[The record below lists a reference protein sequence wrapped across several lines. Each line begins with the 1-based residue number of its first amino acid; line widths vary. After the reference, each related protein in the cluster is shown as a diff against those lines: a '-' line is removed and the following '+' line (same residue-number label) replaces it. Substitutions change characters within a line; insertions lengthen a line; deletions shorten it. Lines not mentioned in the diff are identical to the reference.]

1 MKKLVLILSILTL
14 GISAI
19 GADLVIDSKT
29 QTYSEHDN
37 KIKFEG
43 NVNVQIDDIKVVGEQ
58 ADVTV
63 SQNMKPDIVTFY
75 DKPYA
80 YEVKDNKKREVKAN
94 ILKLSLLNKTIKA
107 QGDSQTIV
115 TDGKIPIA
123 VINADEQEYDTK
135 NNIMIASGSVTIK
148 YKEIETFSDKAIVVT
163 NKKGDLQKIDLIGR
177 AILKEKKNTSYAD
190 HFIYS
195 AVTEELTAKGH
206 TKSVSISDN
215 GDIMTL
221 TADYQHYDRKKNT
234 FLGSGQVVIT
244 YQDYIA
250 RGPKVVFYPDSKTG
264 KPNEMV
270 LVGRSKISQGV
281 RDIHADSIKLTIEPK
296 NFEAVGNVRTV
307 IRNVNS
313 LDDSKEGL

>member
-1 MKKLVLILSILTL
+1 MKRLILLLVLIMTGVCVI
-14 GISAI
+14 A
-19 GADLVIDSKT
+19 ADLVIDSKT
-29 QTYSEHDN
+29 QTYNEKEN

-43 NVNVQIDDIKVVGEQ
+43 NVNVQVDDVKVVGEQ

-63 SQNMKPDIVTFY
+63 LPNKKPDIVTFY

-80 YEVKDNKKREVKAN
+80 YEIKANKKREVKAN
-94 ILKLSLLNKTIKA
+94 ILKLSLINKTIKA

-123 VINADEQEYDTK
+123 VINADEQEYDTT
-135 NNIMIASGSVTIK
+135 NNIMIATGSVTIK
-148 YKEIETFSDKAIVVT
+148 YKDIETFSDKAILVT
-163 NKKGDLQKIDLIGR
+163 NKQGDLQKIDLIGR
-177 AILKEKKNTSYAD
+177 AILKEKQNTSYAD

-195 AVTEELTAKGH
+195 AATEELTAQGH
-206 TKSVSISDN
+206 TKSVSISEN
-215 GDIMTL
+215 GTTMTL
-221 TADYQHYDRKKNT
+221 NADYQHYNRNKNT
-234 FLGSGQVVIT
+234 FMGSGNVVIY

-250 RGPKVVFYPDSKTG
+250 KGPKVVFYPDSKTG

-270 LVGRSKISQGV
+270 LVGRSMITQGE
-281 RDIHADSIKLTIEPK
+281 RDIHADSIKLTMEPK

-313 LDDSKEGL
+313 LDDSK

>member
-1 MKKLVLILSILTL
+1 MKKLVLILSIVAL

-19 GADLVIDSKT
+19 AADLVIDSKT

-43 NVNVQIDDIKVVGEQ
+43 NVNVQIDDVKVVGEQ

-63 SQNMKPDIVTFY
+63 LPNMKPDIVTFY

-135 NNIMIASGSVTIK
+135 SNIMVATGSVTIK
-148 YKEIETFSDKAIVVT
+148 YRDIETFSDKAVLVT
-163 NKKGDLQKIDLIGR
+163 NKKGDLQKIDLVGR
-177 AILKEKKNTSYAD
+177 AVLKEKQNTSYAD

-195 AVTEELTAKGH
+195 AATEELTAIGH
-206 TKSVSISDN
+206 TKSISLSDK
-215 GDIMTL
+215 GDTMTL
-221 TADYQHYDRKKNT
+221 NADYQHYDRKKNT
-234 FLGSGQVVIT
+234 FLGSGNVEIY

-250 RGPKVVFYPDSKTG
+250 KGPKVVFYPDSKTG

-270 LVGRSKISQGV
+270 LVGRSKITQGV
-281 RDIHADSIKLTIEPK
+281 RDIHADSIKLTMEPK
-296 NFEAVGNVRTV
+296 NFEAIGNVRTV

-313 LDDSKEGL
+313 LDDTKEGL

>member
-1 MKKLVLILSILTL
+1 MKRLILLLVLIMTGVCVI
-14 GISAI
+14 A
-19 GADLVIDSKT
+19 ADLVIDSKT
-29 QTYSEHDN
+29 QTYNEKEN

-43 NVNVQIDDIKVVGEQ
+43 NVNVQVDDVKVVGEQ

-63 SQNMKPDIVTFY
+63 LPNRKPDIVTFY

-80 YEVKDNKKREVKAN
+80 YEIKANKKREVKAN
-94 ILKLSLLNKTIKA
+94 ILKLSLINKTIKA

-123 VINADEQEYDTK
+123 VINADEQEYDTT
-135 NNIMIASGSVTIK
+135 NNIMIATGSVTIK
-148 YKEIETFSDKAIVVT
+148 YKDIETFSDKAILVT
-163 NKKGDLQKIDLIGR
+163 NKQGDLQKIDLIGR
-177 AILKEKKNTSYAD
+177 AILKEKQNTSYAD

-195 AVTEELTAKGH
+195 AATEELTAQGH
-206 TKSVSISDN
+206 TKSVSISEN
-215 GDIMTL
+215 GTTMTL
-221 TADYQHYDRKKNT
+221 NADYQHYNRNKNT
-234 FLGSGQVVIT
+234 FMGSGNVVIY

-250 RGPKVVFYPDSKTG
+250 KGPKVVFYPDSKTG

-270 LVGRSKISQGV
+270 LVGRSMITQGE
-281 RDIHADSIKLTIEPK
+281 RDIHADSIKLTMEPK

-313 LDDSKEGL
+313 LDDSK

>member
-1 MKKLVLILSILTL
+1 MT
-14 GISAI
+14 GIGVIA
-19 GADLVIDSKT
+19 ADLVIDSKT
-29 QTYSEHDN
+29 QTYNEKEN

-43 NVNVQIDDIKVVGEQ
+43 NVNVQVDDVKVVGEQ

-63 SQNMKPDIVTFY
+63 LPNRKPDIVTFY

-80 YEVKDNKKREVKAN
+80 YEVKANKKREVKAN
-94 ILKLSLLNKTIKA
+94 ILKLSLINKTIKA

-123 VINADEQEYDTK
+123 VINADEQEYDTT
-135 NNIMIASGSVTIK
+135 NNIMVATGSVTIK
-148 YKEIETFSDKAIVVT
+148 YRDIETFSDKAVLVT
-163 NKKGDLQKIDLIGR
+163 NKQGDLQKIDLVGR
-177 AILKEKKNTSYAD
+177 AILKEKQNTSYAD

-195 AVTEELTAKGH
+195 AATEELTAQGH
-206 TKSVSISDN
+206 TKSVSISEN
-215 GDIMTL
+215 GTTMTL
-221 TADYQHYDRKKNT
+221 NADYQHYDRRKNT
-234 FLGSGQVVIT
+234 FMGSGNVVIY

-250 RGPKVVFYPDSKTG
+250 RGPKVVFYPDTKTG

-270 LVGRSKISQGV
+270 LVGRSMITQGE
-281 RDIHADSIKLTIEPK
+281 RDIHADSIKLTMEPK

-313 LDDSKEGL
+313 LDDSK

>member
-1 MKKLVLILSILTL
+1 MKKFILILALLITGL
-14 GISAI
+14 GVIA
-19 GADLVIDSKT
+19 ADLVIDSKT
-29 QTYSEHDN
+29 QTYSEKDN

-43 NVNVQIDDIKVVGEQ
+43 NVNVQVEDVKVVGEQ

-63 SQNMKPDIVTFY
+63 LPNKKPDIVTFY

-80 YEVKDNKKREVKAN
+80 YEVKTNKKREVKAN
-94 ILKLSLLNKTIKA
+94 ILKLSLINKTIKA

-135 NNIMIASGSVTIK
+135 NNIIVATGSVTIK
-148 YKEIETFSDKAIVVT
+148 YRDIETFSDKAILVT
-163 NKKGDLQKIDLIGR
+163 NKNGDLQKIDLVGR
-177 AILKEKKNTSYAD
+177 AVLKEKQNTSYAD

-195 AVTEELTAKGH
+195 AATEELTAIGN
-206 TKSVSISDN
+206 TKSVSLSDK
-215 GDIMTL
+215 GGTMTL
-221 TADYQHYDRKKNT
+221 NADYQHYDRRKNT
-234 FLGSGQVVIT
+234 FLGSGNVVIH

-250 RGPKVVFYPDSKTG
+250 KGPKVVFYPDSKTG

-270 LVGRSKISQGV
+270 MVGRSVITQGE
-281 RDIHADSIKLTIEPK
+281 RDIHADSIKMTMDPK

-313 LDDSKEGL
+313 LDDSK

>member
-1 MKKLVLILSILTL
+1 MKRLVLLLILIMT
-14 GISAI
+14 GVGVIA
-19 GADLVIDSKT
+19 ADLVIDSKT
-29 QTYSEHDN
+29 QTYNEKEN

-43 NVNVQIDDIKVVGEQ
+43 NVNVQVDDVKVVGEQ

-63 SQNMKPDIVTFY
+63 LPNRKPDIVTFY

-80 YEVKDNKKREVKAN
+80 YEVKANKKREVKAN
-94 ILKLSLLNKTIKA
+94 ILKLSLINKTIKA

-135 NNIMIASGSVTIK
+135 NNIMVATGSVTIK
-148 YKEIETFSDKAIVVT
+148 YKDIETFSDKAVLVT
-163 NKKGDLQKIDLIGR
+163 NKQGDLQKIDLVGR
-177 AILKEKKNTSYAD
+177 AILKEKQNTSYAD

-195 AVTEELTAKGH
+195 ATTEELTAQGH
-206 TKSVSISDN
+206 TKSVSISDK
-215 GDIMTL
+215 GTTMTL
-221 TADYQHYDRKKNT
+221 NADYQHYDRRKNT
-234 FLGSGQVVIT
+234 FMGSGNVVIY

-264 KPNEMV
+264 KPNEMI
-270 LVGRSKISQGV
+270 LVGRSMITQGE
-281 RDIHADSIKLTIEPK
+281 RDIHADSIKLTMEPK

-313 LDDSKEGL
+313 LDDSK

>member
-1 MKKLVLILSILTL
+1 MKKLVLILTL
-14 GISAI
+14 LIMSLSTIA
-19 GADLVIDSKT
+19 ADLVIDSKT

-43 NVNVQIDDIKVVGEQ
+43 NVNVQIDDVKVVGEQ

-63 SQNMKPDIVTFY
+63 SPNMKPDIVTFY

-123 VINADEQEYDTK
+123 IINADEQEYDTK
-135 NNIMIASGSVTIK
+135 NNIMIATGSVTIK
-148 YKEIETFSDKAIVVT
+148 YREIETFSDKAILVT
-163 NKKGDLQKIDLIGR
+163 NKKGDLQKIDLLGR
-177 AILKEKKNTSYAD
+177 AVLKEKQNTSYAD

-195 AVTEELTAKGH
+195 AATEELTAEGN
-206 TKSVSISDN
+206 TKSVSISDK
-215 GDIMTL
+215 GDTMIL
-221 TADYQHYDRKKNT
+221 NADYQHYDRRKNT
-234 FLGSGQVVIT
+234 FMGSGKVVIY
-244 YQDYIA
+244 YQDYVA
-250 RGPKVVFYPDSKTG
+250 RGPKVVFYPDKKTG

-270 LVGRSKISQGV
+270 LVGRSVITQGV
-281 RDIHADSIKLTIEPK
+281 RDIHADSIKMTIEPK
-296 NFEAVGNVRTV
+296 NFEAIGNVRTV

>member
-1 MKKLVLILSILTL
+1 MRKLVLILTILTL
-14 GISAI
+14 GIGAI
-19 GADLVIDSKT
+19 AADLVIDSKT

-43 NVNVQIDDIKVVGEQ
+43 NVNVQIEDVKVVGEQ

-63 SQNMKPDIVTFY
+63 SPNMKPDIVTFY

-115 TDGKIPIA
+115 TDGKIPVA

-135 NNIMIASGSVTIK
+135 NNIMIATGSVTIK
-148 YKEIETFSDKAIVVT
+148 YKDIETFSDKAILVT
-163 NKKGDLQKIDLIGR
+163 NKKGDLQKIDLVGR
-177 AILKEKKNTSYAD
+177 AILKEEKNTSYAD

-195 AVTEELTAKGH
+195 ATTEELTAKGH
-206 TKSVSISDN
+206 TKSVSVSDK
-215 GDIMTL
+215 GDTMVL
-221 TADYQHYDRKKNT
+221 KADYQHYDRKNNT
-234 FLGSGQVVIT
+234 FMGSGHVVIN
-244 YQDYIA
+244 YQDYTA
-250 RGPKVVFYPDSKTG
+250 KGPKVVFYPDKKTG

-270 LVGRSKISQGV
+270 MVGRSVITQGV
-281 RDIHADSIKLTIEPK
+281 RDIHADSIKMTMEPK
-296 NFEAVGNVRTV
+296 NFEAIGNVRTV

>member
-1 MKKLVLILSILTL
+1 MKRLILLLVLIMT
-14 GISAI
+14 GIGVIA
-19 GADLVIDSKT
+19 ADLVIDSKT
-29 QTYSEHDN
+29 QTYNEKEN

-43 NVNVQIDDIKVVGEQ
+43 NVNVQVDDVKVVGEQ

-63 SQNMKPDIVTFY
+63 LPNRKPDIVTFY

-80 YEVKDNKKREVKAN
+80 YEVKANKKREVKAN
-94 ILKLSLLNKTIKA
+94 ILKLSLINKTIKA

-123 VINADEQEYDTK
+123 VINADEQEYDTT
-135 NNIMIASGSVTIK
+135 NNIMVATGSVTIK
-148 YKEIETFSDKAIVVT
+148 YRDIETFSDKAVLVT
-163 NKKGDLQKIDLIGR
+163 NKQGDLQKIDLVGR
-177 AILKEKKNTSYAD
+177 AILKEKQNTSYAD

-195 AVTEELTAKGH
+195 AATEELTAQGH
-206 TKSVSISDN
+206 TKSVSISEN
-215 GDIMTL
+215 GTTMTL
-221 TADYQHYDRKKNT
+221 NADYQHYDRRKNT
-234 FLGSGQVVIT
+234 FMGSGNVVIY

-250 RGPKVVFYPDSKTG
+250 RGPKVVFYPDTKTG

-270 LVGRSKISQGV
+270 LVGRSMITQGE
-281 RDIHADSIKLTIEPK
+281 RDIHADSIKLTMEPK

-313 LDDSKEGL
+313 LDDSK

>member
-1 MKKLVLILSILTL
+1 MKKLILLLILITT
-14 GISAI
+14 GVGVIA
-19 GADLVIDSKT
+19 ADLVIDSKT
-29 QTYSEHDN
+29 QTYNEKDN

-43 NVNVQIDDIKVVGEQ
+43 NVNVQVDDVKVVGEQ

-63 SQNMKPDIVTFY
+63 LPNKKPDIVTFY

-80 YEVKDNKKREVKAN
+80 YEVKANKKREVKAN
-94 ILKLSLLNKTIKA
+94 ILKLSLINKIIKA
-107 QGDSQTIV
+107 QGDSQSIV

-123 VINADEQEYDTK
+123 VINADEQEYDTQ
-135 NNIMIASGSVTIK
+135 NNIMVATGSVTIK
-148 YKEIETFSDKAIVVT
+148 YKDIETFSDKAIIVT
-163 NKKGDLQKIDLIGR
+163 NKQGDLQKIDLIGR
-177 AILKEKKNTSYAD
+177 AILKEKQNTSYAD

-195 AVTEELTAKGH
+195 AETEELTAQGH

-215 GDIMTL
+215 GSTMIL
-221 TADYQHYDRKKNT
+221 NADYQHYDRRKNT
-234 FLGSGQVVIT
+234 FMGSGSVVIY

-250 RGPKVVFYPDSKTG
+250 RGPKVVFYPGAKTG

-270 LVGRSKISQGV
+270 LVGRSMITQGE
-281 RDIHADSIKLTIEPK
+281 RDIHADSIKLTMDPK

-313 LDDSKEGL
+313 LDDSK